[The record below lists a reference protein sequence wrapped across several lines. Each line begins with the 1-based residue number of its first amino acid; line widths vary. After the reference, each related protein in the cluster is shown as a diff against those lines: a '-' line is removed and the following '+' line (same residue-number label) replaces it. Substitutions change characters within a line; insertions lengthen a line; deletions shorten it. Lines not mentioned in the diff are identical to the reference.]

1 MNPIKPRNA
10 FSLTIEH
17 TDDQPPDARIRGL
30 VLFFGV
36 SIALGLFPP
45 LSEGALR
52 DLLAL
57 TVAP

>member
-1 MNPIKPRNA
+1 MNPAKPRNA
-10 FSLTIEH
+10 FHVTFEH
-17 TDDQPPDARIRGL
+17 MDDQPPDPRFRRL
-30 VLFFGV
+30 VLFVGV

-45 LSEGALR
+45 LSEVALR